1 MRAFENNQKLRVIC
15 WLQSKHN
22 PFEIA
27 QQCWKSSNNDGRLEF
42 YHVSL
47 LDGRLGV
54 VSWVVFILAD
64 LAYNS
69 YTSCHLDGKP
79 AGGGHLWQIRIGH
92 PMVDRDSARTKGHP
106 LAYFEQLEKQ
116 VPCAEF
122 RTRLS
127 LKFSKPSC
135 TKNFNGEFY
144 LITHP
149 GEETHDLALP
159 RSSYTWLYSCQL
171 HIHHGKHSPNAPN
184 NVTLIPSLPLPSLTH
199 RDPRTSSESIHP

>member
-1 MRAFENNQKLRVIC
+1 
-15 WLQSKHN
+15 
-22 PFEIA
+22 
-27 QQCWKSSNNDGRLEF
+27 
-42 YHVSL
+42 
-47 LDGRLGV
+47 
-54 VSWVVFILAD
+54 
-64 LAYNS
+64 
-69 YTSCHLDGKP
+69 
-79 AGGGHLWQIRIGH
+79 
-92 PMVDRDSARTKGHP
+92 MVDRDSARTKGNS

-122 RTRLS
+122 RMKLS
-127 LKFSKPSC
+127 FKFSKPSC

-199 RDPRTSSESIHP
+199 RDPRTSSESVYTSIRVQLFFSPLQQQWHRSMRRLASFRRRRWAKGMAGFNSFGQRESNKEHEWDMWIAPPDLSILFMQ